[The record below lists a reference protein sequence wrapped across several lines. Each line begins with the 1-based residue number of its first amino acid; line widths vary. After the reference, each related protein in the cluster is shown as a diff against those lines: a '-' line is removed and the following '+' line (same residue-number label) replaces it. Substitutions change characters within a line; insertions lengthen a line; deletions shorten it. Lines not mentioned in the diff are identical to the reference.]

1 MSDYLDDKREGA
13 PRQESAFEN
22 QAEHTLPHK
31 GHGGN
36 RIDFDSIN
44 AGLLA
49 DYLAVLERWLPNG
62 KRIGSEYCVGS
73 LAGEPGNSL
82 KINWRTG
89 VWTDFASGEKG
100 GSDPVSLFAA
110 IHGLSQVEAARELS
124 GNRPKSFPSHSGQR
138 GESQPSIE
146 DGYTPASVTV
156 GEMPKL
162 PLTPR
167 ASAEYNYFNLD
178 GDFVGRILRHDS
190 PDGKKSFCPHTL
202 WKNKEGKVVWRTK
215 AFEKP
220 RPLYGLRELALSP
233 DRVVLLVEGE
243 KCADTVQKLGVA
255 EIVMAWPGGS
265 NAVECVDWEP
275 LRGRR
280 VILWPDADE
289 PGLKCMDTAAGLL
302 TGIGCDVRIVNPSK
316 DVPEGWDVADAI
328 KGGWKREEILSQLAK
343 AERIDVKVL
352 ARPVTSTQTAKTF
365 AEASEHSSSS
375 EQLTEKSVVYYM
387 KQGGK
392 FLWRQKSGQT
402 VLANEE
408 TAKRIYL
415 NEVNL
420 GACKAELAQFLY
432 YVQTRQ
438 ALDYAGSMPGYCEG
452 LHRENGQLF
461 YCMEAPVLPKSVAPR
476 VAAAFGE
483 NWPVIHEVMCR
494 LFVND
499 DGEKQLWTVLAHLK
513 LAHEGLKFAL
523 EHRALGTKRSVR
535 PGQAMALVG
544 PKNCGKSFLLR
555 HVITPLLGG
564 RLVDAFKAFTADA
577 EGFNGEMLKG
587 EVWMIDDQEH
597 STDIRTRRKFAAN
610 LKSKLFG
617 ASMAFHAKYQTPITL
632 TPYGRL
638 FICCNDTPENLSV
651 LPPITED
658 ISDKVHLIRCN
669 KTEMPMPTGTESE
682 RQALR
687 DTIAEELP
695 YFVGELEAWT
705 VPPEFTHQRTGV
717 LSYINPWVEAQLR
730 KQSPEAQLAELI
742 LSAFDS
748 GTLHG
753 NEWEGTARELKDQLT
768 AESASC
774 NRDARLLL
782 SGWIAATGTYL
793 SRLAATRADYERDYG
808 LRVVSMGQ
816 RKGVERYGLL
826 RLPS

>member
-1 MSDYLDDKREGA
+1 MSEHPDHKREGA
-13 PRQESAFEN
+13 PRTESAFEK
-22 QAEHTLPHK
+22 QAGYILPYK
-31 GHGGN
+31 GNGGN
-36 RIDFDSIN
+36 RIDFDAIN
-44 AGLLA
+44 AELLG
-49 DYLAVLERWLPNG
+49 DYLAVLTRWLPNG
-62 KRIGSEYCVGS
+62 RREGSEYCVGS
-73 LAGEPGNSL
+73 LAGEPGDSL

-100 GSDPVSLFAA
+100 GSDPVSLYAA
-110 IHGLSQVEAARELS
+110 IHKISQGEAAKRLS
-124 GNRPKSFPSHSGQR
+124 GNQAPSPRAQK
-138 GESQPSIE
+138 PTPPNE

-162 PLTPR
+162 PLTPE
-167 ASAEYNYFNLD
+167 ASVEYNYFNLD
-178 GDFVGRILRHDS
+178 GDFIGRILRHDS
-190 PDGKKSFCPHTL
+190 ADGKKSFCPYTL
-202 WKNKEGKVVWRTK
+202 WKDKEGRVVWRTK

-233 DRVVLLVEGE
+233 DRAVLLVEGE
-243 KCADTVQKLGVA
+243 KCADIVRKLGIA

-275 LRGRR
+275 LRERR

-289 PGLKCMDTAAGLL
+289 PGRKCMVTAAGLL
-302 TGIGCDVRIVNPSK
+302 AEIGCDVRMVNPPE
-316 DVPEGWDVADAI
+316 DVPEGWDIADGI
-328 KGGWKREEILSQLAK
+328 RDGLRREDVLLHVAK
-343 AERIDVKVL
+343 AERINIEEV
-352 ARPVTSTQTAKTF
+352 ARPVTSTQTVKTI
-365 AEASEHSSSS
+365 EETNERGSSP
-375 EQLTEKSVVYYM
+375 EQPTERSVVYYM

-408 TAKRIYL
+408 TVKRIYR
-415 NEVNL
+415 NEENL
-420 GACKAELAQFLY
+420 GASKPELEQFLY
-432 YVQTRQ
+432 KVQTSQ

-452 LHRENGQLF
+452 VHSENGQLF
-461 YCMEAPVLPKSVAPR
+461 YCMEAPVLPKSVPAKGA
-476 VAAAFGE
+476 VFGE
-483 NWPVIHEVMCR
+483 HWPVIHKMMRR

-499 DGEKQLWTVLAHLK
+499 DGETQFWTVLAHLK

-523 EHRALGTKRSVR
+523 APRALGSKRSVR
-535 PGQAMALVG
+535 PGQAMAFVG
-544 PKNCGKSFLLR
+544 PKNCGKSFFLER
-555 HVITPLLGG
+555 VITPLLGG
-564 RLVDAFKAFTADA
+564 RLVDVFKAFTADA

-597 STDIRTRRKFAAN
+597 STDIRTRRKLAAN

-617 ASMAFHAKYQTPITL
+617 ASTAFHAKYQTPVTL
-632 TPYGRL
+632 KPFGRL

-658 ISDKVHLIRCN
+658 ISDKVHVIRCN
-669 KTEMPMPTGTESE
+669 KAEMTMPTGTESE
-682 RQALR
+682 RQAFR
-687 DTIAEELP
+687 DAVAQELP

-705 VPPEFTHQRTGV
+705 VPPEITHQRTGV
-717 LSYINPWVEAQLR
+717 LSYIHPWVEGQLR

-753 NEWEGTARELKDQLT
+753 SKWEGTARELKDQLT

-793 SRLAATRADYERDYG
+793 SRLAASQADYERDYG

-826 RLPS
+826 RLSS